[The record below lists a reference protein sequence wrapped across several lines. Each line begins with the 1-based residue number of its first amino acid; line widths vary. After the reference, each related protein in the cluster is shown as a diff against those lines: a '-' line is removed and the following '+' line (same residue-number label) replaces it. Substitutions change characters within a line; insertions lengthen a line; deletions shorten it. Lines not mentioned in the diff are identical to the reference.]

1 MKKIKLGFIGAGWW
15 ATSNHMPIL
24 VDRDDVIFDSVCRL
38 GKSELN
44 QVKEKFG
51 FDFAT
56 ENYHEL
62 LDRDLDG
69 VIVSS
74 PHTLHFEH
82 SKAALSKGINV
93 LCEKPM
99 TTSSEESRE
108 LVDIAEKNNLHLM
121 MSHGWHYAP
130 FVQKAKNLIDQGI
143 IGDIESIVCH
153 MASPTRELLEG
164 KDFLRGA
171 DASGEIMFSPESNTW
186 ADPVRAGG
194 GYGYAQMS
202 HSLALTFLLV
212 NVQPKEV
219 FAYMSS
225 PTSKVELY
233 DSIVAKFENG
243 IIGSFSGSSGI
254 PGDSGF
260 QVQINLFGTEGTLLL
275 YVEWGPSSKPRFEI
289 LRHDGKHQKFDLD
302 SEAGNYVAD
311 GPPNNFADLL
321 TGKNPEN
328 WAPGYVGLR
337 STEILST
344 AYKSSVSG
352 KPEKV

>member
-1 MKKIKLGFIGAGWW
+1 MKRQNIIYKSLLLLFAVTTLIGCSEDYLEEPAP
-15 ATSNHMPIL
+15 TQS
-24 VDRDDVIFDSVCRL
+24 VSEDVIFDSVCRL

-51 FDFAT
+51 FQFAT
-56 ENYHEL
+56 EDYHEL
-62 LDRDLDG
+62 LERDLDG

-82 SKAALSKGINV
+82 SKAALLKGINV

-99 TTSSEESRE
+99 TTSSEQSRE

-121 MSHGWHYAP
+121 MSHGWHYTP

-164 KDFLRGA
+164 KDFLRGD

-186 ADPVRAGG
+186 ADPVQAGG

-233 DSIVAKFENG
+233 DSIVAKFNK
-243 IIGSFSGSSGI
+243 SDPFFKKVV
-254 PGDSGF
+254 DS
-260 QVQINLFGTEGTLLL
+260 QKVYAKKVMAYLLL
-275 YVEWGPSSKPRFEI
+275 NSPDYGMAY
-289 LRHDGKHQKFDLD
+289 RHHFGEPTK
-302 SEAGNYVAD
+302 A
-311 GPPNNFADLL
+311 
-321 TGKNPEN
+321 
-328 WAPGYVGLR
+328 
-337 STEILST
+337 I
-344 AYKSSVSG
+344 
-352 KPEKV
+352 

>member
-1 MKKIKLGFIGAGWW
+1 
-15 ATSNHMPIL
+15 
-24 VDRDDVIFDSVCRL
+24 
-38 GKSELN
+38 
-44 QVKEKFG
+44 
-51 FDFAT
+51 
-56 ENYHEL
+56 
-62 LDRDLDG
+62 
-69 VIVSS
+69 
-74 PHTLHFEH
+74 
-82 SKAALSKGINV
+82 
-93 LCEKPM
+93 
-99 TTSSEESRE
+99 
-108 LVDIAEKNNLHLM
+108 M
-121 MSHGWHYAP
+121 MSHGWHYTP

-202 HSLALTFLLV
+202 HSLALTFLL
-212 NVQPKEV
+212 
-219 FAYMSS
+219 
-225 PTSKVELY
+225 
-233 DSIVAKFENG
+233 
-243 IIGSFSGSSGI
+243 
-254 PGDSGF
+254 
-260 QVQINLFGTEGTLLL
+260 
-275 YVEWGPSSKPRFEI
+275 
-289 LRHDGKHQKFDLD
+289 
-302 SEAGNYVAD
+302 D